1 MDDKPAILF
10 ERFGRVEARLD
21 SVEKAVAAERSER
34 REQVSEIVRSI
45 DDLRKHMETR
55 EIAAERESRL
65 RCEISS
71 VRKSMSEDI
80 NGLRVSLEKTME
92 AHHKSLAES
101 AVRHHETASKL
112 AGIDRL
118 VELAQRVA
126 VPIMVAAILAYLA
139 VGQ

>member
-1 MDDKPAILF
+1 MDEPKPVLLF

-21 SVEKAVAAERSER
+21 SVEKAVAAERTER

-45 DDLRKHMETR
+45 DELRRHMETR

-65 RCEISS
+65 RNEINAARQATSD
-71 VRKSMSEDI
+71 EL
-80 NGLRVSLEKTME
+80 NGLRASLEKTI
-92 AHHKSLAES
+92 AES
-101 AVRHHETASKL
+101 AIRHHETTAKL
-112 AGIDRL
+112 AGIDRV

-139 VGQ
+139 VGR